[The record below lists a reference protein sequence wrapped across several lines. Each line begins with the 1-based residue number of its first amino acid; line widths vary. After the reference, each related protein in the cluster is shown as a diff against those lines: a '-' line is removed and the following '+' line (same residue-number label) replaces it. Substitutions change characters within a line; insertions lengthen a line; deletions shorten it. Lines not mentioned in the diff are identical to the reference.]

1 MRCRPATSTR
11 GVQLMGAGDPED
23 VLDVG
28 DSADDDDIAD
38 LRELLRNGSRPGARV
53 QAANTLGELGQGS
66 RESMRNPIV
75 RDLMTVISEDQNDTV
90 RAAAID
96 SLYYIDS
103 KNIDELVSELAKQFN
118 NGPTPK
124 ELRDHFEL
132 WLTSSDSEF
141 RIVGAAAME
150 RFGDES
156 ILPELEAAFE
166 DPDAR
171 VRARAA
177 RAYGQCEGVSA
188 EPIEGLLSDERS
200 LVRQAAAQTLGSIGG
215 STALEVLVS
224 AMGASD
230 SRLRLVAARQLG
242 QFDQQRSVRVLIR
255 ALTDHSSNV
264 RYRSAISLL
273 TILSATDQLDIGEIP
288 ATIRGEI
295 DPGELGTVADTVFEI
310 ATDANDQGIQR
321 EVQLYAVWLL
331 GELSSSDEGNKLA
344 QSLIPLLQHDEKT
357 VVDLTAAYLKRLEGE
372 QIERELQRLISDS
385 TGTPEIRE
393 RARTILRRVKRNA
406 AAGIVEQSIEYT
418 YVQTPKDYTL
428 KHQ

>member
-1 MRCRPATSTR
+1 MADEEHEA
-11 GVQLMGAGDPED
+11 LE
-23 VLDVG
+23 VG
-28 DSADDDDIAD
+28 DSADEEDISN
-38 LRELLRNGSRPGARV
+38 LRELLQHGSNPRARV
-53 QAANTLGELGQGS
+53 QAANTLGELGRTV
-66 RESMRNPIV
+66 RESLRRSIV
-75 RDLMTVISEDQNDTV
+75 DDLITVVLEDQNDEV

-96 SLYYIDS
+96 SLYYINS
-103 KNIDELVSELAKQFN
+103 ENMDELVSELTKQFN

-124 ELRDHFEL
+124 ELTNHFEL

-166 DPDAR
+166 DSDPR

-177 RAYGQCEGVSA
+177 RAYGQFDEVSA
-188 EPIEGLLSDERS
+188 EPIESLLSDERS
-200 LVRQAAAQTLGSIGG
+200 LVRQAAAQTLGNIGG

-224 AMGASD
+224 AMQASD

-242 QFDQQRSVRVLIR
+242 QFDQHRSVRVLIQG
-255 ALTDHSSNV
+255 LTDHSSNV
-264 RYRSAISLL
+264 RYRSGVSLL
-273 TILSATDQLDIGEIP
+273 TILSATDQLDIGEVP
-288 ATIRGEI
+288 ATIRDEV
-295 DPGELGTVADTVFEI
+295 DAGELGTVADTVFEI
-310 ATDANDQGIQR
+310 ATDANDQGIQW
-321 EVQLYAVWLL
+321 ELQVYAVWLL
-331 GELSSSDEGNKLA
+331 GELSSGDDELA
-344 QSLIPLLQHDEKT
+344 QSLIPLLHHEEET

-385 TGTPEIRE
+385 TASAEIRE

-418 YVQTPKDYTL
+418 YVQTPKDYTI
-428 KHQ
+428 KHQG